1 MKVALAILAG
11 IVALLILNAITVS
24 NETGD
29 AERNVEDAELIDTS
43 SGTIQVLDE
52 GGSVESPIV
61 LIHCYAGSLRWWDEL
76 APLLTEGHRV
86 IRVDLLGY
94 GGSDKPGTGYAIED
108 QARAVAEALAELDV
122 EDATLVG
129 HSLGASVATAVAELS
144 PDLAAR
150 IVNID
155 QAADS
160 SFEDLSFAADLG
172 YTPVVGEAMMRLADI
187 APSSMV
193 RDEYGIAFAPGFNI
207 ASGFE
212 NPDQVVDDFDAMT
225 YTSFEESADA
235 DDDYT
240 AARPLDDRL
249 SALQIPLLVIFG
261 AEDQA
266 YDAEPAIER
275 YEDIEGA
282 QLELIDGAGHSP
294 NVETPEQVAPLIL
307 AFAEQPTPEQLQAA
321 AARKAAAK
329 KRKAAAQRAARKAKR
344 PKRPDNAPPNKA
356 EPGK

>member
-1 MKVALAILAG
+1 MKVTLAVLAG

-24 NETGD
+24 NETKD

-52 GGSVESPIV
+52 GASVESPIV
-61 LIHCYAGSLRWWDEL
+61 LIHCYAGSMRWWDEL
-76 APLLTEGHRV
+76 APLLSQGHRV
-86 IRVDLLGY
+86 IRVDLLGF
-94 GGSDKPGTGYAIED
+94 GGSDKPSTGYAIED

-155 QAADS
+155 QAVDS
-160 SFEDLSFAADLG
+160 SFEDLSFGADLA
-172 YTPVVGEAMMRLADI
+172 YTPVIGQALTRIADV
-187 APSSMV
+187 APSSTI
-193 RDEYGIAFAPGFNI
+193 RDQYGIAFAPGFNI

-212 NPDQVVDDFDAMT
+212 NPDQVVDDFHAMT
-225 YTSFEESADA
+225 YTAFKDVADG

-240 AARPLDDRL
+240 AARPLDERL
-249 SALQIPLLVIFG
+249 SALQIPLLVMFG

-275 YEDIEGA
+275 YEGIEGA
-282 QLELIDGAGHSP
+282 ETELIEGAGHSP
-294 NVETPEQVAPLIL
+294 QVEKPDVVAPLIL

-321 AARKAAAK
+321 AARKAAAER
-329 KRKAAAQRAARKAKR
+329 RKAAARRAAQKAKQ
-344 PKRPDNAPPNKA
+344 PKRPQKQA
-356 EPGK
+356 EPGD